1 MAKQTSRKPNSNATI
16 VLTVADVKR
25 IAKSIGLPSATL
37 FSVIFDNDR
46 DLGLQRG
53 GGGNHPKLLSV
64 VPSNIE
70 NILANNKV
78 KK

>member
-25 IAKSIGLPSATL
+25 IAKSIGLPAATL
-37 FSVIFDNDR
+37 FSVIFDNDSE
-46 DLGLQRG
+46 LGLKSG
-53 GGGNHPKLLSV
+53 GGGHHPKLLSV

-70 NILANNKV
+70 RIMGY
-78 KK
+78 KKTKK